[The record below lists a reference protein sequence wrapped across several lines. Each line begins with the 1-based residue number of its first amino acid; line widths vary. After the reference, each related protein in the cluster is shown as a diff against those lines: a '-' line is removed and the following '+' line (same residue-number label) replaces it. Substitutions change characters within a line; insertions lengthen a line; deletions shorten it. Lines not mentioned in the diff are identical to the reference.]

1 MRGVFTI
8 IILGAWAGLSHAEVV
23 AATNK
28 PLKAYPLSDRMW
40 LGTFGGE
47 VEVNPKVDLPAIRAG
62 EIEWKLNDGATVTE
76 RTPVA
81 WAGAEQIRQSANQ
94 RALDGSAL
102 VVKLKM
108 AKWNHDEKTAGLER
122 QVEEM
127 KGRIAKL
134 SLTPKERELLGSDLA
149 KRLLKER
156 QKLEEQLA
164 GLHEKLAP
172 EFRAEELR
180 LEQEQLRQDDQR
192 AQVEHLGLIQTSEVL
207 APQDGIVH
215 VLKTGMVRANDIVGT
230 IENRGMAKVTLQVL
244 DPEIRSEPPDS
255 LAIDVSGPRGEMIQ
269 GSFSTIERRPS
280 NRLGPAVYK
289 FALDAGQRVPLTDE
303 LTGERMVTL
312 YKKLGRQARMVTKAD
327 FLFSHADEIHKLG
340 WAGFFR
346 QIWPNAR
353 IFHVGP
359 RSVALIENE

>member
-1 MRGVFTI
+1 MRRLFIMVF
-8 IILGAWAGLSHAEVV
+8 LGASAGLVHAEVTP
-23 AATNK
+23 AANK
-28 PLKAYPLSDRMW
+28 PLNAYPLSDRMW

-62 EIEWKLNDGATVTE
+62 EIEWKSHEGAAVTE
-76 RTPVA
+76 GTAVA

-94 RALDGSAL
+94 RALDASAL
-102 VVKLKM
+102 VVKLKT
-108 AKWNHDEKTAGLER
+108 AKWNHNEKTAGLER

-134 SLTPKERELLGSDLA
+134 SLSAKERELLGSDLA
-149 KRLLKER
+149 KRLTKER

-164 GLHEKLAP
+164 ALREKLVP

-192 AQVEHLGLIQTSEVL
+192 AQAEHLSLVHISEVL
-207 APQDGIVH
+207 VPQDGIVH
-215 VLKTGMVRANDIVGT
+215 VLKTGMVRANDVIGT
-230 IENRGMAKVTLQVL
+230 IENRGKAKVTLQVL

-255 LAIDVSGPRGEMIQ
+255 LVIDVSSPRGEMIP
-269 GSFSTIERRPS
+269 GSFSTVERVPS
-280 NRLGPAVYK
+280 NRFGPAVYE
-289 FALDAGQRVPLTDE
+289 FTLDAGQKAPLTDE
-303 LTGERMVTL
+303 LSGERMVTL

-346 QIWPNAR
+346 KIWPNAR

>member
-1 MRGVFTI
+1 ML
-8 IILGAWAGLSHAEVV
+8 ILGAWAGLVHAEVAPV
-23 AATNK
+23 TNK

-62 EIEWKLNDGATVTE
+62 EIEWKFNEGAAVTE
-76 RTPVA
+76 GSAVA

-94 RALDGSAL
+94 RVLDASAL
-102 VVKLKM
+102 VVKLKT
-108 AKWNHDEKTAGLER
+108 AKWTHDEKTAGLER

-127 KGRIAKL
+127 KGRMAKL
-134 SLTPKERELLGSDLA
+134 SLTPKERELLGPDLA
-149 KRLLKER
+149 KRLIKER

-164 GLHEKLAP
+164 GLREKLAP

-180 LEQEQLRQDDQR
+180 IEQEQLRQDDQR
-192 AQVEHLGLIQTSEVL
+192 AQVEHLGLVQTSEVI

-215 VLKTGMVRANDIVGT
+215 ILKTGMVRANDIVGT
-230 IENRGMAKVTLQVL
+230 IESRGKAKVTLQVL
-244 DPEIRSEPPDS
+244 DPEVRSEPPDS
-255 LAIDVSGPRGEMIQ
+255 LAIDVSGPRGEMIP
-269 GSFSTIERRPS
+269 GSFSTIERMPS
-280 NRLGPAVYK
+280 NRFGPAVYK
-289 FALDAGQRVPLTDE
+289 FTLDAGQNAPLTDE

-340 WAGFFR
+340 WAGFFL